1 MPETAREYETT
12 FMLNPEQ
19 SEEARERSIGRIK
32 EVIDSEG
39 GEIEEIDE
47 WGEKRLAYEIGNHRT
62 GYYVVINF
70 TGPPAITDALE
81 REFGLIGDVM
91 RHLLVRKDE
100 K

>member
-12 FMLNPEQ
+12 FILNPEQ

-32 EVIDSEG
+32 EVIESEG
-39 GEIEEIDE
+39 GEIDEVDE
-47 WGEKRLAYEIGNHRT
+47 WGEKRLAYEMYNHKT

-70 TGPPAITDALE
+70 SGPTEVTDALE

-91 RHLLVRKDE
+91 RHLLVRKDD
-100 K
+100 